1 MRPTAVMTLG
11 TAALLGL
18 LSGPS
23 RAAGEDGSRA
33 RPFTID
39 DGRAASLLL
48 KGKLGRK
55 PAAAT

>member
-1 MRPTAVMTLG
+1 MTLG
-11 TAALLGL
+11 AAALLGL

-23 RAAGEDGSRA
+23 RATGEDEPRA

-48 KGKLGRK
+48 KGKLGPK
-55 PAAAT
+55 PDAAT